1 MHGLCQN
8 KNGECWEFFLMLPK
22 LLFLVVETL
31 VDNQLTVRNQI
42 VASWRSV
49 KVLLAEQIAGK

>member
-1 MHGLCQN
+1 M
-8 KNGECWEFFLMLPK
+8 EFLLMLPK
-22 LLFLVVETL
+22 LLFLFVETL

-49 KVLLAEQIAGK
+49 KMILVHGLVRK